1 MLRCLQRGR
10 NKIFIAVFIF
20 LLSGLLMN
28 HSVLKAKTDTSLDQY
43 KEDLDSYSDSIGYN
57 EYIKQYDNNIRPTSE
72 YVINA
77 KDFVRVEGMN
87 VSYYNDYKGVS
98 GTSVLTDEKGLIE
111 YEVNV
116 QEEGLYDMSLLYYPI
131 EGKSAAIQRGI
142 FIDGKLPYKEFSTLE
157 FQRIWV
163 NQTKTWEVDN
173 QGNDLKPKQI
183 EAPDWMSSYLY
194 DSQGYVTD
202 ALPVYLTKGVH
213 TITLVSQREPM
224 LLRSISLK
232 NEKEIQKY
240 KEVKKEYKD
249 NGYKNSSKKMIKIN
263 AEDADRKSSQML
275 YPVQDKSSPSV
286 TPYDSKELK
295 NNTIGGN
302 NWRLVGQWIE
312 WDFNVKE
319 SGLYN
324 ISLHDKQNFVKGI
337 YTSRKITIDGKVPF
351 QELSDYG
358 FKYTGNW
365 RMEKLADKNGKAYKF
380 YLEKGKHTIR
390 MEVVLGDF
398 STIVSD
404 VQDIMMNLNSIYR
417 KVIRITGVA
426 PDEFRDYQIAT
437 SIPGLADELKVQRD
451 RLNDVISRLKAA
463 AGAGSDK
470 ETVLITMRDQLDT
483 LIKDVEKFTK
493 LVGSYK
499 INTTALGTWITQV
512 IAQPLQLDTIYI
524 YSPNYKA
531 PKVHDSFW
539 DKLTHEAKALFNS
552 FIIDYNKVGNV
563 TKSDKET
570 KSITLWVGTGRDQAN
585 TIKGLIDETFTKET
599 GIGVNVM
606 LVDMSTLL
614 QATLAGQ
621 GPDVAIQVGND
632 LPMNY
637 GLRNAVADLSQFSDL
652 AEVRKR
658 FYDSAMVPF
667 EFDGK
672 TYALPE
678 TQTFPM
684 MFYRKDIL
692 KELNLKVPQTWDDM
706 KVAMSVLSKN
716 QMELGMLPTNLSPQL
731 AEQVFAMLLYQ
742 NGGEYYNKDA
752 TKSALDSDAA
762 INAFKEYTEFYTDYK
777 LDRET
782 SVENRFRTGECPI
795 IIADYTVYNTLQV
808 SAPDI
813 KGLWGFTTVPGTVKE
828 DGSVDH
834 TVSSTG
840 LGCVMMDS
848 AKDKESS
855 WEFMKWW
862 TSADTQT
869 LYGRELEGLMGA
881 AARYPTANIEAFS
894 ELPWPT
900 DDFEALK
907 EQFKTVKGIPQVP
920 GGYYSWRNVNNAFY
934 KVVVEN
940 SMAPREAL
948 MEYVRYINDEINNK
962 RDEFGL
968 PLADN

>member
-1 MLRCLQRGR
+1 
-10 NKIFIAVFIF
+10 
-20 LLSGLLMN
+20 MN
-28 HSVLKAKTDTSLDQY
+28 HSMLEAKTDTSLDDY
-43 KEDLDSYSDSIGYN
+43 KESLDSYNDSISYD
-57 EYIKQYDNNIRPTSE
+57 EYIKQFDTNMKPDTE
-72 YVINA
+72 YVIDA
-77 KDFVRVEGMN
+77 ADFVRIEGM
-87 VSYYNDYKGVS
+87 SIGFYKDYKGIS
-98 GTSVLTDEKGLIE
+98 GTSILTDEKGLIE
-111 YEVNV
+111 YEVNI
-116 QEEGLYDMSLLYYPI
+116 QDEGFYDMSLLYYPV

-142 FIDGKLPYKEFSTLE
+142 FIDGQLPYKEFSTLE
-157 FQRIWV
+157 FQRVWV
-163 NQTKTWEVDN
+163 NETDTWEVDN

-183 EAPDWMSSYLY
+183 EAPQWISSYLY

-202 ALPVYLTKGVH
+202 SLPVYFTKGVH

-224 LLRSISLK
+224 LLRSISLNNK
-232 NEKEIQKY
+232 NEVKPYED
-240 KEVKKEYKD
+240 VKKEYEAK
-249 NGYKNSSKKMIKIN
+249 GYKESSKERITIN

-286 TPYDSKELK
+286 YPYSSKELK

-312 WDFNVKE
+312 WDFDVE
-319 SGLYN
+319 ETGLYN
-324 ISLHDKQNFVKGI
+324 IALHAKQNFVKGI

-351 QELSDYG
+351 SELSDYG
-358 FKYTGNW
+358 FVYKSNW
-365 RMEKLADKNGKAYKF
+365 RMEKLADSHGDQYQF
-380 YLEKGKHTIR
+380 YLEKGKHTIK
-390 MEVVLGDF
+390 MEVVLGEF

-404 VQDIMMNLNSIYR
+404 VQDIMMNLNSTYR

-426 PDEFRDYQIAT
+426 PDEFRDYQIEK

-451 RLNDVISRLKAA
+451 KLNEVISKLKAT

-470 ETVLITMRDQLDT
+470 ETVLVTMRDQLNI

-499 INTTALGTWITQV
+499 INVTALGTWITQV
-512 IAQPLQLDTIYI
+512 IVQPLQLDTIYI
-524 YSPNYKA
+524 YSPDKKM
-531 PKVHDSFW
+531 PKEKDSFW
-539 DKLTHEAKALFNS
+539 DKVVHEAKSLFNS

-563 TKSDKET
+563 TESNEQT

-606 LVDMSTLL
+606 LVDMGTLL

-632 LPMNY
+632 IPMNY
-637 GLRNAVADLSQFSDL
+637 GLRNAVADLSQFADL
-652 AEVRKR
+652 DEVKGR
-658 FYDSAMVPF
+658 FYESAMVPF
-667 EFDGK
+667 EFDGH

-678 TQTFPM
+678 TETFPM

-692 KELNLKVPQTWDDM
+692 KELNLSVPETWDDM

-716 QMELGMLPTNLSPQL
+716 QMELGMLSTNISPQL

-742 NGGEYYNKDA
+742 NSGEYYNTD
-752 TKSALDSDAA
+752 TTRSALDSDEA

-795 IIADYTVYNTLQV
+795 IVADYTVYNTLQV

-813 KGLWGFTTVPGTVKE
+813 KGLWGFTRVPGTVKE

-840 LGCVMMDS
+840 LGCVMMES
-848 AKDKESS
+848 AKDKESA

-862 TSADTQT
+862 TSADIQT

-881 AARYPTANIEAFS
+881 AARYPTANIEAFA

-907 EQFKTVKGIPQVP
+907 EQFQSAKGIPQVP

-934 KVVVEN
+934 KVVVED

-948 MEYVRYINDEINNK
+948 MEYVRYINDEIDNK
-962 RDEFGL
+962 RKEFGL
-968 PLADN
+968 PLAD

>member
-1 MLRCLQRGR
+1 MLE
-10 NKIFIAVFIF
+10 
-20 LLSGLLMN
+20 
-28 HSVLKAKTDTSLDQY
+28 AKTDTSLDDY
-43 KEDLDSYSDSIGYN
+43 KESLDSYNDSISYN
-57 EYIKQYDNNIRPTSE
+57 EYVKQFDTNMKPDTE
-72 YVINA
+72 YVIDA
-77 KDFVRVEGMN
+77 ADFVRIEGM
-87 VSYYNDYKGVS
+87 SIGFYKDYKGIS
-98 GTSVLTDEKGLIE
+98 GTSILTDEKGLIE
-111 YEVNV
+111 YEVNI
-116 QEEGLYDMSLLYYPI
+116 QDEGFYDMSLLYYPV

-142 FIDGKLPYKEFSTLE
+142 FIDGQLPYKEFSTLE
-157 FQRIWV
+157 FQRVWV

-183 EAPDWMSSYLY
+183 EAPQWISSYLY

-202 ALPVYLTKGVH
+202 SLPVYFTKGIH

-224 LLRSISLK
+224 LLRSISINNK
-232 NEKEIQKY
+232 DDVKPYADVKKDYEAKGY
-240 KEVKKEYKD
+240 KE
-249 NGYKNSSKKMIKIN
+249 SSKELITIN

-286 TPYDSKELK
+286 YPYSSKMLK

-312 WDFNVKE
+312 WDFDVE
-319 SGLYN
+319 ETGLYN
-324 ISLHDKQNFVKGI
+324 IALHAKQNFVKGI

-351 QELSDYG
+351 SELSDYG
-358 FKYTGNW
+358 FVYKSNW
-365 RMEKLADKNGKAYKF
+365 RMEKLLDSNGDQYQF

-390 MEVVLGDF
+390 MEVVLGEF

-404 VQDIMMNLNSIYR
+404 VQDIMMNLNSTYR

-426 PDEFRDYQIAT
+426 PDEFRDYQIEK

-451 RLNDVISRLKAA
+451 RLNKVISELKAT

-470 ETVLITMRDQLDT
+470 ETVLVTMRDQLNI

-499 INTTALGTWITQV
+499 INVTALGTWITQV
-512 IAQPLQLDTIYI
+512 IVQPLQLDTIYI
-524 YSPNYKA
+524 YSPDKKM
-531 PKVHDSFW
+531 PKEKDSFW
-539 DKLTHEAKALFNS
+539 DKVVHEAKSLFNS

-563 TKSDKET
+563 TEDNEKT

-606 LVDMSTLL
+606 LVDMGTLL

-621 GPDVAIQVGND
+621 GPDVAIQVAND
-632 LPMNY
+632 IPMNY
-637 GLRNAVADLSQFSDL
+637 GLRNAVADLSQFADL
-652 AEVRKR
+652 NEVKER
-658 FYDSAMVPF
+658 FYESAMVPF
-667 EFDGK
+667 EFDGH

-678 TQTFPM
+678 TETFPM

-692 KELNLKVPQTWDDM
+692 KELNLSVPETWDDM

-716 QMELGMLPTNLSPQL
+716 QMELGMLSTNISPQL

-742 NGGEYYNKDA
+742 NGGEYYNAD
-752 TKSALDSDAA
+752 TTRSALDSDEA

-795 IIADYTVYNTLQV
+795 IVADYTVYNTLQV

-813 KGLWGFTTVPGTVKE
+813 KGLWGFTRVPGTVKE

-840 LGCVMMDS
+840 LGCVMMES
-848 AKDKESS
+848 AKDKDAA

-862 TSADTQT
+862 TSADVQT

-881 AARYPTANIEAFS
+881 AARYPTANIEAFA

-907 EQFKTVKGIPQVP
+907 EQFKSAKGIPQVP

-934 KVVVEN
+934 KVVVED

-948 MEYVRYINDEINNK
+948 MEYVRYINDEIDNK
-962 RDEFGL
+962 RKEFGL
-968 PLADN
+968 PLAD